1 MIPVW
6 FLLET
11 ATIGFPRLQF
21 VLLLLLHKQVEF
33 LCPALESGLAYDCA
47 AQQTEEGMRLWDSKP
62 PKGLKATSSFHF
74 LPFGTFSL
82 GVPAVR
88 KWVKN
93 LTTVAQIAAQ
103 VQVQSPARELPYD
116 MGAAFKKKKSILEG
130 SLLCP
135 PPTRHVAGSNPSH
148 LGARP
153 HEPSLTANIDCQRG
167 RDPSWI
173 F

>member
-21 VLLLLLHKQVEF
+21 VLLLLLHNQVEF
-33 LCPALESGLAYDCA
+33 LCPALESGLAFDCA

-93 LTTVAQIAAQ
+93 LTTVAQVAAQ

-116 MGAAFKKKKSILEG
+116 MGAAFKKKKIHLGRLPPLPS
-130 SLLCP
+130 P
-135 PPTRHVAGSNPSH
+135 PPDML
-148 LGARP
+148 LGATLATWGQGHTSP
-153 HEPSLTANIDCQRG
+153 H
-167 RDPSWI
+167 
-173 F
+173 